1 MEIFVEKIVKNDRWR
16 VEKNRKKWYD
26 YKVKLKYYVC
36 EYFGE
41 GIRSGE
47 TLIRWEINNSG
58 LSDWQ
63 NKNLKKGEMKN
74 EKEKTF
80 GMAHDIG
87 YDGWAHASNCVGGRT
102 SIFWLCP

>member
-1 MEIFVEKIVKNDRWR
+1 MGIFVEKIVKNDKRR

-47 TLIRWEINNSG
+47 ALIR
-58 LSDWQ
+58 
-63 NKNLKKGEMKN
+63 
-74 EKEKTF
+74 
-80 GMAHDIG
+80 
-87 YDGWAHASNCVGGRT
+87 
-102 SIFWLCP
+102 